1 MIYHHK
7 QDYTSKL
14 VTNYNKKIKE
24 NKKLE
29 KIAKEI
35 VIPNHFLLI
44 SSNIKVKYQNDIYI
58 NSSNTLEPLPKEIN
72 YENCKKLLNILYKEY
87 NLKEEEDL

>member
-1 MIYHHK
+1 LIYHHK

-14 VTNYNKKIKE
+14 VTNYNEKIKE

-58 NSSNTLEPLPKEIN
+58 NSSNTLESLPKEIN